1 VVTPLFLALSLLQPL
16 PCRADAAQHVAAA
29 VARGDVF
36 DLIGAANAY
45 FTAAAKGCVEADVP
59 GHYLRGLMA
68 ARDAHAAFAAP
79 GSLAP
84 VRDAIALIDA
94 RGGTVPGLPQI
105 ARLVL
110 QAAAAAA
117 QSERAEMALFL
128 DQAIQLEALQ
138 LEAGQPP
145 LPVVTAHEAA
155 GDLWLLVRD
164 YENARRAYL
173 RAAERLGTTP
183 RIRLGLARV
192 AARVND
198 GLNACRQFR
207 AFVWWWGART
217 GEPPEVAEARQYLM
231 RPACGR

>member
-1 VVTPLFLALSLLQPL
+1 MVTPFVLALWLLQPL
-16 PCRADAAQHVAAA
+16 PCRAEAAQHVAAA
-29 VARGDVF
+29 LARGDVF
-36 DLIGAANAY
+36 DLAGAASAY
-45 FTAAAKGCVEADVP
+45 FTAAAKGCIEADVP

-117 QSERAEMALFL
+117 QSERSELAIFL
-128 DQAIQLEALQ
+128 DQAVRLEALQ
-138 LEAGQPP
+138 LEARQPP

-164 YENARRAYL
+164 YDNARRAYI
-173 RAAERLGTTP
+173 RAEERIGATP
-183 RIRLGLARV
+183 RITLGLARV
-192 AARVND
+192 AARVDD
-198 GLNACRQFR
+198 GLNACRHFR
-207 AFVWWWGART
+207 TFVWWWGTRSD
-217 GEPPEVAEARQYLM
+217 GPPEVAEARAYLM